1 MSGYLMED
9 RREASRLAAKVD
21 AEQWARTYVLSNVTR
36 NASILSVG
44 CGPATIEREVAK
56 ADSSFA
62 VTGIDASLERC
73 GWAKRTVGSLSNL
86 RIVHANALRLPL
98 PDNAFDFVYARFL
111 LQHIGQATEAISEMV
126 RVCRPGGR
134 VLLQD
139 LDGQLVWHFPE
150 IPELRETTPDL
161 LRCLAQDGFDPHIG
175 RKLYTYAHRAGL
187 VRLETQIAAYHA
199 VLGSADEP
207 TLARWRLKLDIA
219 RPRLEV
225 LVGANQ
231 TDRLLDAFLSHLED
245 PETITYSIEFTVLG
259 MKAPIQR
266 T

>member
-1 MSGYLMED
+1 MSCYLMED
-9 RREASRLAAKVD
+9 RREASRLEAKVD
-21 AEQWARTYVLSNVTR
+21 AEQWVRTNVLPNVTR

-44 CGPATIEREVAK
+44 CGPATIECEVAK
-56 ADSSFA
+56 ADSSFV

-73 GWAKRTVGSLSNL
+73 GWARRAAGYLPSL
-86 RIVHANALRLPL
+86 RIIQANALELPL

-126 RVCRPGGR
+126 RVCRPGGK

-150 IPELRETTPDL
+150 NAAISEMTPVL
-161 LRCLAQDGFDPHIG
+161 LRSLAEDGFDPHVG

-187 VRLETQIAAYHA
+187 VRLETRVAPYHT
-199 VLGSADEP
+199 VFGSADEP

-225 LVGANQ
+225 VLGADQ
-231 TDRLLDAFLSHLED
+231 TGRLLDAFLSHLEN
-245 PETITYSIEFTVLG
+245 PESITYSVEFTVLG
-259 MKAPIQR
+259 AKR
-266 T
+266 E